1 VSGARDEP
9 EVAVYTLVEG
19 KLSSRGAEMFVEVQR
34 ADGKAAALCA
44 VAGGLLAVAGAALS
58 VLANGARPPTVV
70 LACSCVLLGSALI
83 AALLAIRPVLPGD
96 RSLTGLEGI
105 CTGSTA
111 EDVLAGFQAL
121 NRGDRVRVEADRLS
135 LLADLACKKFRAIKA
150 SVDLIVAAILMAGIG
165 LLITYVAS

>member
-1 VSGARDEP
+1 
-9 EVAVYTLVEG
+9 
-19 KLSSRGAEMFVEVQR
+19 
-34 ADGKAAALCA
+34 
-44 VAGGLLAVAGAALS
+44 
-58 VLANGARPPTVV
+58 
-70 LACSCVLLGSALI
+70 
-83 AALLAIRPVLPGD
+83 VLPGD